1 MHRIGIGY
9 DCHRLVEGRP
19 LMISLVTVP
28 FDKGPEGHS
37 DGDVVAHALT
47 DALLGAAALG
57 DIGRHF
63 PNNDPRWK
71 GADSRVFLEH
81 TIKLLT
87 AAGYRAVNVDVVVI
101 LEKPKLAAHVDTM
114 RAALA
119 DVLGLPLEVVSL
131 KAKTAEGMGPVGQG
145 WSIEAHAVAMIESGL

>member
-1 MHRIGIGY
+1 MSSRVGIGY

-19 LMISLVTVP
+19 LIIALTRVP
-28 FDKGPEGHS
+28 FERGPEGHS

-81 TIKLLT
+81 TIHLLSE
-87 AAGYRAVNVDVVVI
+87 AGYRPLNVDAVVI
-101 LEKPKLAAHVDTM
+101 LETPKLSPYIDSM

-119 DVLGLPLEVVSL
+119 AALRLPLEAVSL
-131 KAKTAEGMGPVGQG
+131 KAKTAEGMGPVGEGQ
-145 WSIEAHAVAMIESGL
+145 SIECHAVATVG